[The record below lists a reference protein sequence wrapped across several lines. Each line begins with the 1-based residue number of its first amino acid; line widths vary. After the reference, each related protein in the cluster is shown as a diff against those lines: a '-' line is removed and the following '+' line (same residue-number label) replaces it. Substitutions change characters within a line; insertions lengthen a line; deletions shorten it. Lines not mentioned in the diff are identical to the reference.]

1 MSDKHHLVTIRAFHT
16 ADADAVRAIA
26 SDTAQFGDPVE
37 LILND
42 RRLFA
47 DVFVRPYL
55 DHCAATCWV
64 AESAGHVVG
73 YLTGCPDTGAFE
85 SVFRRALRR
94 AALHVLTGRYRLGL
108 RTVRAGYGYAREVLV
123 RAPAVD
129 LARYPAHLHMN
140 VATGQRGRGIGRRL
154 LVAYVDHCRAQRV
167 PGVHLSTSD
176 QNAVALHLYT
186 ALGFAE
192 LRRYHSPYKSIVSR
206 RPVETVIMGLRLDS

>member
-1 MSDKHHLVTIRAFHT
+1 MSDKHHPVTIRAFHA
-16 ADADAVRAIA
+16 ADAGAVCAIA

-37 LILND
+37 LILED

-55 DHCAATCWV
+55 EHCAATCWV
-64 AESAGHVVG
+64 AESTGQVVG
-73 YLTGCPDTGAFE
+73 YLTGCLDTGAFE
-85 SVFRRALRR
+85 SVFRRALLRVGLR
-94 AALHVLTGRYRLGL
+94 ALTGRYQLGL
-108 RTVRAGYGYAREVLV
+108 RTARAGYGYARELLA

-129 LARYPAHLHMN
+129 LARYPTHLHMN

-176 QNAVALHLYT
+176 QNVVALHLYT
-186 ALGFAE
+186 SFGFTE
-192 LRRYHSPYKSIVSR
+192 MCRYHSPYKSIVSR
-206 RPVETVIMGLRLDS
+206 RPVETVIMGLRLDR